1 MKRFFFLP
9 VILFVLVGCSGLPRV
24 YPTAAVVAPP
34 IRQACAAVFP
44 GGKWQ
49 LLHSIEATLPGGR
62 KGFVMGLSVVSS
74 VDRSVHCVI
83 MTMEG
88 LVLFDAAYD
97 GRLAIKRA
105 VDPFDSKKFAAGLI
119 NDIRLIFFRPGG
131 VPVESGRLKSGA
143 SVCRYRGADGWIV
156 DVIARR
162 DGSWEVNQYDR
173 RLREIRTVRGYGPT
187 DNAGIFKRI
196 ELVARG
202 LSRYALVMDLVEAL
216 PLDP

>member
-9 VILFVLVGCSGLPRV
+9 VILFVLVGCSALPRV
-24 YPTAAVVAPP
+24 YPTAAVVAPQ

-44 GGKWQ
+44 SGKWQ

-62 KGFVMGLSVVSS
+62 KGFVMGLSVISS

-97 GRLAIKRA
+97 GRLAVKRA
-105 VDPFDSKKFAAGLI
+105 VAPFDSKNFAAGLI

-131 VPVESGRLKSGA
+131 VPVESGRLENGA
-143 SVCRYRGADGWIV
+143 SVCRYRGADGWIA

-162 DGSWEVNQYDR
+162 DGSWEINQYDR
-173 RLREIRTVRGYGPT
+173 RLREIRTVRGSGPT

-196 ELVARG
+196 ELVAQG